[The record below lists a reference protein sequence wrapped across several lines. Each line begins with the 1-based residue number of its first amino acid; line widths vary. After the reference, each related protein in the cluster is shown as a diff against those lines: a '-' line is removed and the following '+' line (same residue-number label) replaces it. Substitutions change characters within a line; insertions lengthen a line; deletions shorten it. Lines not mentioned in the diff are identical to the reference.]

1 VQKSCLQSLGA
12 LLNNVQQT
20 NKVLLNYPS
29 IMIELKLFFL
39 KKKLERKQRFKT
51 KKEML
56 VKKGI
61 KFYQNIA

>member
-1 VQKSCLQSLGA
+1 
-12 LLNNVQQT
+12 
-20 NKVLLNYPS
+20 
-29 IMIELKLFFL
+29 MIELKLFFK

>member
-29 IMIELKLFFL
+29 IMIELKLFL
-39 KKKLERKQRFKT
+39 KKKKLERKQRFKT

>member
-29 IMIELKLFFL
+29 IMIELKLFFK